1 MTVETLPFAVTV
13 WIVFHVFKPDIS
25 ASEMT
30 GFTATFGSG
39 RFTQLTPGL
48 RAKFTFLS
56 SSPAKIEKRGLPFF
70 GRSRNIETEEMRI
83 LAVEDE
89 PDLRRTITRTLR
101 ENGYA
106 VDAASDGRDGLDK
119 ARMWDYDL
127 IILDVMMPGLDG
139 WEVLRELR
147 KTKKT
152 PVLMLTARDALP
164 DRVKGLNTG
173 ADDYLTKPFEF
184 DELLA
189 RINALIRR
197 TVGQATPTIETG
209 NLVVDTAAKR
219 VFKNGEDVPL
229 TAREYSLLEFLA
241 MRRGQ
246 VVSRTMLYDHLLDE
260 GDDSLSN
267 LMDVYVASIRRKLG
281 AEVIVTR
288 RGLGYLIE

>member
-1 MTVETLPFAVTV
+1 
-13 WIVFHVFKPDIS
+13 
-25 ASEMT
+25 
-30 GFTATFGSG
+30 
-39 RFTQLTPGL
+39 L

-119 ARMWDYDL
+119 AKMWDYDL
-127 IILDVMMPGLDG
+127 VILDVMMPGLDG
-139 WEVLRELR
+139 WEVLRQLR

-197 TVGQATPTIETG
+197 TVGQATPNIEIG
-209 NLVVDTAAKR
+209 NLVVATAAKR
-219 VFKNGEDVPL
+219 VFRNGEDVPL